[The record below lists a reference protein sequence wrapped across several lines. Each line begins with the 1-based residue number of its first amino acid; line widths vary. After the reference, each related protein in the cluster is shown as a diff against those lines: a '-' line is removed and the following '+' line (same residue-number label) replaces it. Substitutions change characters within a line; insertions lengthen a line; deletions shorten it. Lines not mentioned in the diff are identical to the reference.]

1 MGKNLTESIGSRR
14 LHHQLAPM
22 NLLYET
28 NFDMTIVN
36 ELGDKYG
43 HRVVENPPDGGF
55 AAVVGI
61 AKNNGEVEG
70 VIDPRRGGGV
80 EIF

>member
-1 MGKNLTESIGSRR
+1 ME
-14 LHHQLAPM
+14 
-22 NLLYET
+22 LLYET

-36 ELGDKYG
+36 ELNQKYG
-43 HRVVENPPDGGF
+43 HKIVENLPDGGF

-61 AKNNGEVEG
+61 SKVGAEIEG